1 METLSIWFFKFLT
14 LVFTIGWIGCLL
26 TIPMAAFKFFSVL
39 FDKDADQPDRQEQYE
54 QISPSRP

>member
-1 METLSIWFFKFLT
+1 MERVAELFFKFLT

-39 FDKDADQPDRQEQYE
+39 FDKDSGEEGQREF
-54 QISPSRP
+54 RPGAPARS